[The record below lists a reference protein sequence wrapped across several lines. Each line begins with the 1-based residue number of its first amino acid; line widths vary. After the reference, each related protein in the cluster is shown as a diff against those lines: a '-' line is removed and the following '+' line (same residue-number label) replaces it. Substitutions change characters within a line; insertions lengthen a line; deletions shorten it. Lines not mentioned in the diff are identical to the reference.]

1 MRQKKIEEQHNQ
13 TPELNAVPE
22 NKTGTNLNTL
32 MKELMAY
39 VQDWVF
45 LLGIGFLVL
54 LLCFKVVTVSGTS
67 MKKTLLD
74 GDYLLLVSNAFYRNP
89 QYGDIIVA
97 SKDAYENGAPIVKR
111 VIATGGQTVDID
123 FDEGI
128 VYVDGNAL
136 DEPYVYSNMTYQGID
151 FPVVVDD
158 GCLFVMGDNRY
169 ISEDSRSPKI
179 GLIDSRE
186 VLGKAVF
193 LFIPGTDRGKEK
205 RDFSRVGVLTDG
217 TR

>member
-1 MRQKKIEEQHNQ
+1 MRQKKTEEQQNQ
-13 TPELNAVPE
+13 APDLNAVPE
-22 NKTGTNLNTL
+22 NKSDSKLKAQL
-32 MKELMAY
+32 REALAY
-39 VQDWVF
+39 LQDWVF
-45 LLGIGFLVL
+45 LLGVGFLVL
-54 LLCFKVVTVSGTS
+54 LLCFKIVTVSGTS

-74 GDYLLLVSNAFYRNP
+74 GDYLVLISSAFYRNP

-123 FDEGI
+123 FDEGS

-136 DEPYVYSNMTYQGID
+136 DEPYVYSRMTYQGIE
-151 FPVVVDD
+151 FPLVVDD